1 VRYRKTYIEE
11 PKLFIANLKLR
22 KLDAKIKI
30 TNLNLIYWE
39 VKQLEMTAVALAV
52 LGASFAV
59 GLSSLGAGFGI
70 AYSGAA
76 MSGAVTERPEA
87 FTKLSS

>member
-11 PKLFIANLKLR
+11 PKLFIANLKRR
-22 KLDAKIKI
+22 KFDAKIKI
-30 TNLNLIYWE
+30 TKLNLIYRE

-52 LGASFAV
+52 LGASCAV

-70 AYSGAA
+70 VYSGAA
-76 MSGAVTERPEA
+76 MSGAVTEEA
-87 FTKLSS
+87 